1 MECDRVRNLAEKKAI
16 IVVDLVHDFVDGKF
30 GSDCAKEV
38 ARKIREFLLRSKDI
52 VIVMTRDCH
61 IKDDPEFSVWGEHCL
76 QGTEGSELVPEL
88 SDINSHVVTKRH
100 YDAFYDSDLDGFLRA
115 RRITSLLVCGI
126 STDICVRHTVAGA
139 FFRNYRIAI
148 LEDLCASIDPDA
160 HEKALKEMKNI
171 YGASVIMSGEVK
183 M

>member
-1 MECDRVRNLAEKKAI
+1 MAEKKAI

-30 GSDCAKEV
+30 GSDHAKEV
-38 ARKIREFLLRSKDI
+38 ARKTREFLLKSKDI
-52 VIVMTRDCH
+52 VIVMTRDYH

-100 YDAFYDSDLDGFLRA
+100 YDAFHDSDLDGFLRA

-139 FFRNYRIAI
+139 FFRNYRITV
-148 LEDLCASIDPDA
+148 LGDLCASINPDA
-160 HEKALKEMKNI
+160 HENALREMKNI

>member
-1 MECDRVRNLAEKKAI
+1 MRKTVEKTAI

-30 GSDCAKEV
+30 GSDHAKEV
-38 ARKIREFLLRSKDI
+38 AGKTREFLLGSKNME
-52 VIVMTRDCH
+52 IVMTRDCH
-61 IKDDPEFSVWGEHCL
+61 IRDDPEFSVWGEHCL
-76 QGTEGSELVPEL
+76 QGTKGSELVPEL
-88 SDINSHVVTKRH
+88 SGIDSYVVTKRH
-100 YDAFYDSDLDGFLRA
+100 YDAFYDSDLDGFLRS

-139 FFRNYRIAI
+139 FFRNYRITVVG
-148 LEDLCASIDPDA
+148 DLCASIDPDA
-160 HEKALKEMKNI
+160 HEIALKEMKNI